1 MLPAPSGRATALRRT
16 FSSSVFPHRL
26 SGCLELLL
34 LLLLLL
40 LELLL
45 LLLELLELKL
55 KQLVLKPQSAAP
67 LGLLHD
73 CRQIEGA
80 GLKRRG
86 GSEPHSR

>member
-1 MLPAPSGRATALRRT
+1 MDESFVGIERIAFQDAGT
-16 FSSSVFPHRL
+16 
-26 SGCLELLL
+26 GCLELLL
-34 LLLLLL
+34 LLA
-40 LELLL
+40 L